1 MARATTG
8 QTQNKTDK
16 VDETVTEV
24 KPAET
29 VTTTENKTQNKT
41 DKVEVFCE
49 ALKNKSVYGVS
60 GLIEF
65 DVNGKALV
73 SVVEAE
79 HFRKIPCYKVGK

>member
-24 KPAET
+24 KPTET
-29 VTTTENKTQNKT
+29 VTTTETKTQNET

-73 SVVEAE
+73 SVAEAE
-79 HFRKIPCYKVGK
+79 HFRKIPCYKVGE